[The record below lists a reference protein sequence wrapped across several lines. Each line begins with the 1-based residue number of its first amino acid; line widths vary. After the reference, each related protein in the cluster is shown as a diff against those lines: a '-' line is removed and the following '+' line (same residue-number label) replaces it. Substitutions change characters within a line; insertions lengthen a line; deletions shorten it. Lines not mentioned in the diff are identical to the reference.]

1 MPVAISQPF
10 GRQRG
15 NAIAEAIVAMLALSP
30 LLVGIPLLGKQLD
43 IKHKTYDATRYAVWE
58 RTVWSDQG
66 SNRKSAD
73 DITLEA
79 RDRALGN
86 PTSGVLTVSEL
97 RSDGISENPLWVDRE
112 QRRLLNYSDNTL
124 PLTANLTSAREPVR
138 VGVALVPTMAYEGG
152 TIAAA
157 ARLVQLEP
165 LGMTDRAFA
174 RTNIRLEVR
183 PKLAQIA
190 SRAPSLRRE
199 APRTN
204 AQPPLIHEAAGAVLS
219 DSWSARDE
227 ANLRSRVDR
236 LTVNE
241 AISVIE
247 LPSRPIGALAIG
259 KGKIL
264 YGEGQYSWDPEFKPR
279 STTLPRAYVH
289 R

>member
-1 MPVAISQPF
+1 MRVPRPF
-10 GRQRG
+10 IRQRG
-15 NAIAEAIVAMLALSP
+15 NAIAEVIVAMLALSP

-66 SNRKSAD
+66 SSNRKSAD

-79 RDRALGN
+79 RDRAFGH
-86 PTSGVLTVSEL
+86 PRSGVVNVSEL
-97 RSDGISENPLWVDRE
+97 RSDGITENPLWVDRE
-112 QRRLLNYSDNTL
+112 QQRLLNYSNNAL
-124 PLTANLTSAREPVR
+124 PLTANHTSAREPVR
-138 VGVALVPTMAYEGG
+138 VGVALVPTIAYEGG

-174 RTNIRLEVR
+174 RTSIRLEVR

-190 SRAPSLRRE
+190 SRASSLRRE
-199 APRTN
+199 VSSSAT
-204 AQPPLIHEAAGAVLS
+204 QPPLVHEAAGAVLS
-219 DSWSARDE
+219 DTWSARDE

-241 AISVIE
+241 AIGVIE
-247 LPSRPIGALAIG
+247 LPSRPIGALAMG